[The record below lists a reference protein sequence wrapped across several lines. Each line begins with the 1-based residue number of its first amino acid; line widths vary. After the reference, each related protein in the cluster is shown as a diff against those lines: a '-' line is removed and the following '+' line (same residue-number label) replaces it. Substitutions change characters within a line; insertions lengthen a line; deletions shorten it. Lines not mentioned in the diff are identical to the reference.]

1 MNILENINNEKV
13 TQWRRHFHMYPE
25 LAYNEFETTM
35 HIVEVAQAYPGLE
48 ILRPTPT
55 GAVVVLKTGKPGP
68 VIGLRADI
76 DALPILEEADVPFKS
91 KNDGVM
97 HACGHDCHTAMLLGA
112 LDALYHQRD
121 NLKGTIKF
129 IFQHAEEKP
138 PGGASQ
144 ICKSGVLDDV
154 QIFYGCH
161 VFLNEPAGTVTSI
174 SGPLMANT
182 DSFDILVQ
190 GKGTHAARPEKG
202 IDSLLIGT
210 EIVQAINYIVPR
222 QVSAGEKAVITVGA
236 FNSGNIHNVV
246 PDTAEIKGT
255 VRTYDK
261 EVRELIEK
269 RIKAMAEGI
278 CLAYGATCE
287 VEYGGGYDSVVNT
300 EDLNQFFRKTAKKYI
315 PDIIIA
321 EMEALMGGEDFS
333 EYSKIAPSH
342 FVGIGAKPKEGE
354 KYGGHHPKFEVDEDC
369 LPIGAALYAAIALE
383 VIENGLPAT
392 PSS

>member
-1 MNILENINNEKV
+1 MNFLEKISKEKV

-25 LAYNEFETTM
+25 LGFCEHETTKY
-35 HIVEVAQAYPGLE
+35 IVEELGAYPGVE

-55 GAVVVLKTGKPGP
+55 GLVAVLDTGKPGP

-76 DALPILEEADVPFKS
+76 DALPILEEADVPYKS

-112 LDALYHQRD
+112 IDVLHRQKDD
-121 NLKGTIKF
+121 LKGKIKF
-129 IFQHAEEKP
+129 IFQQAEEVP
-138 PGGASQ
+138 PGWASHL
-144 ICKSGVLDDV
+144 CKSGALDDV

-161 VFLNEPAGTVTSI
+161 IFLNEPAGTVTSV
-174 SGPLMANT
+174 SGPLFANT
-182 DSFDILVQ
+182 DNFEIFVQ

-222 QVSAGEKAVITVGA
+222 QVSAGKKAVITVGA

-255 VRTYDK
+255 VRTYDQD
-261 EVRELIEK
+261 VRNMIEA
-269 RIKAMAEGI
+269 RIKAMADGI
-278 CLAYGATCE
+278 CQAYGATCK
-287 VEYGGGYDSVVNT
+287 VEHGGGYDSVVNT
-300 EDLNQFFRKTAKKYI
+300 ENLNQFFRKTAKKYI
-315 PDIIIA
+315 PDINIT

-333 EYSKIAPSH
+333 EYGKLAPSH

-354 KYGGHHPKFEVDEDC
+354 RYGGHHPKFVVDEDC
-369 LPIGAALYAAIALE
+369 LPIGTALYAAFALE
-383 VIENGLPAT
+383 VMESGLPT
-392 PSS
+392 